1 MWFID
6 VLNRSVSDFFTVG
19 HCFPTIGHSYFDEI
33 SGKGNFVKNHNDY
46 EKIRDIYCYVGSFIS
61 ISADFP

>member
-33 SGKGNFVKNHNDY
+33 
-46 EKIRDIYCYVGSFIS
+46 
-61 ISADFP
+61 